1 MKSILSPY
9 NDTTFNEYLL
19 DYVKKRLKQKCLV
32 FTKDDSERKYYLD
45 DNNTTYFT
53 YLDVIKS
60 LQLVNGREIRFD
72 NQALINHI
80 VYDLSQRFWY
90 NELKNANNLIHKI
103 YFQYKQV
110 VAREENSLQPRKLS
124 HNKRSPNRLQEA
136 RK

>member
-45 DNNTTYFT
+45 DNSTTYFT
-53 YLDVIKS
+53 YLDIIKS
-60 LQLVNGREIRFD
+60 LQLVNGREIRFE

-90 NELKNANNLIHKI
+90 NELKNTNNLIHKI